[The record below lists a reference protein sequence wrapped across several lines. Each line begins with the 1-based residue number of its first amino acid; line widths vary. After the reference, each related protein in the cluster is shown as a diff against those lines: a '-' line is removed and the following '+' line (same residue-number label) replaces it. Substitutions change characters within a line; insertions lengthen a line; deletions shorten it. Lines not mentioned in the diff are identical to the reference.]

1 MKSRRG
7 LSPFSIGAALV
18 VAGSAW
24 VAIAFS
30 DNEKASGSFDVEAR
44 GTASLE
50 LDFEAQGTGFY
61 IITVPDYS
69 NRVVVF
75 AKVLDPAGNPVSE
88 ESITTKMS
96 VNYFETGAPGKYTL
110 AMSNSS
116 NERRTVQA
124 ELGDTGMSELVAP
137 FAVGSAGL
145 VLVSLSGY
153 SRLRRR
159 YLSNNNYRTSQPE
172 DSSS

>member
-18 VAGSAW
+18 MAGSAW

-50 LDFEAQGTGFY
+50 LDFDAQGTGFY
-61 IITVPDYS
+61 IITIPEYS
-69 NRVVVF
+69 NHVVVF
-75 AKVLDPAGNPVSE
+75 TKVRDPAGNSVSA

-96 VNYFETGAPGKYTL
+96 VNYFQAGEPGKYTL

-116 NERRTVQA
+116 NERWTVQA
-124 ELGDTGMSELVAP
+124 ELGNTGMQELVAP
-137 FAVGSAGL
+137 FAIGSAGL

-153 SRLRRR
+153 ARLRRR
-159 YLSNNNYRTSQPE
+159 HLNNNYRTSQPE